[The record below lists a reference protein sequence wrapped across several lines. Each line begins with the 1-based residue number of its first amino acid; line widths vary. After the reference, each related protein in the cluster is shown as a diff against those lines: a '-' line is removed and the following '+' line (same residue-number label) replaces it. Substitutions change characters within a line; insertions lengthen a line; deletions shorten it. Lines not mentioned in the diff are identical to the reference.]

1 MTSLLVSLLIGGGLG
16 ALLGRFGQCSSGGCP
31 LTANWKRGA
40 MYGAVLGLLFHFATG
55 GGSYQHPKNVKDIAA
70 TDFDA
75 EVLRSGKP
83 VVVDFFATWCG
94 PCKTLSP
101 RLDKL
106 AGEFGDRIK
115 FVSVNVD
122 QAPALAAK
130 FQVEGIPTLL
140 FIGPDG
146 MVTDKSVGLLSVD
159 ALRAKLEALTRAGRQ
174 QTISWS
180 DIVRLRLYPFRISR
194 LNYWQRMLLQHSG

>member
-1 MTSLLVSLLIGGGLG
+1 MTALVIKLVLGAGLG
-16 ALLGRFGQCSSGGCP
+16 AGLGYFGQCHSGTCP

-40 MYGAVLGLLFHFATG
+40 VYGAVLGLMFHFASG
-55 GGSYQHPKNVKDIAA
+55 GRSYERPKHVKAIVEAN
-70 TDFDA
+70 FDA
-75 EVLRSGKP
+75 EVTQAGKP

-122 QAPALAAK
+122 QAPTLATK
-130 FQVEGIPTLL
+130 FSVQGVPTLL
-140 FIGPDG
+140 FFGPDG
-146 MVTDKSVGLLSVD
+146 KVADTSVGLLSAE
-159 ALRAKLEALTRAGRQ
+159 ALRSKLESL
-174 QTISWS
+174 
-180 DIVRLRLYPFRISR
+180 
-194 LNYWQRMLLQHSG
+194 LNK

>member
-1 MTSLLVSLLIGGGLG
+1 VTSLAIKLVIGAFLG
-16 ALLGRFGQCSSGGCP
+16 AVLGYFGQCSSGACP

-40 MYGAVLGLLFHFATG
+40 VYGAVLGLVFHFALG
-55 GGSYQHPKNVKDIAA
+55 NSYQPPKYVKAIAEA
-70 TDFDA
+70 EFDA
-75 EVLRSGKP
+75 EVMRAGRP

-106 AGEFGDRIK
+106 AGEFGNQIK

-122 QAPALAAK
+122 QSPALAAK

-140 FIGPDG
+140 FFGPDG
-146 MVTDKSVGLLSVD
+146 MVADKSVGLLSVD
-159 ALRAKLEALTRAGRQ
+159 ALRAKLEALTVPVASKPSVGA
-174 QTISWS
+174 
-180 DIVRLRLYPFRISR
+180 
-194 LNYWQRMLLQHSG
+194 M